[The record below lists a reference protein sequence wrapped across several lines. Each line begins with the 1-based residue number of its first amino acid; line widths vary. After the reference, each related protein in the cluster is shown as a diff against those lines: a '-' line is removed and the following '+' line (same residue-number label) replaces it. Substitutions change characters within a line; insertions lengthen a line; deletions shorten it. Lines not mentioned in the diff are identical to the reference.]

1 MNHVGIFSILD
12 SVDASFWSL
21 LMVIYKDLRT
31 WSLGKSFYTQG
42 KWLR

>member
-31 WSLGKSFYTQG
+31 WSLEKSFCTQG